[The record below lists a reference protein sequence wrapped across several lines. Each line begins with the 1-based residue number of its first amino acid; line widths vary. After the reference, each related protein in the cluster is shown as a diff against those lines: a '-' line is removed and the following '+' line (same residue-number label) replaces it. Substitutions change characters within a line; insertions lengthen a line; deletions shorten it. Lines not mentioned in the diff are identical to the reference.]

1 MKKEYTVG
9 ELASLFGINNQT
21 LYYYD
26 KIGLFSPDKRTSS
39 SNIRKY
45 SFEQIYELSTILY
58 LKRLGLSL
66 TEIKE
71 SLLNLTP
78 ETANSI
84 LTEKSVELRKN
95 LSEIIRIDDAISRKL
110 KYIKKEKKNQEKDS
124 NQIIYRKKRYYYN
137 MGDETLLYSDD
148 SFYFYP
154 TVAIYS
160 SSGKSFGALLENHK
174 KDVLN
179 PANITTIPRGE
190 YLIAYHIG
198 PYETIPQHRTEI
210 INQRKDLKF
219 SDYMFNFNIYD
230 QFNVSDSNNYLTRME
245 FLLMSTKE

>member
-9 ELASLFGINNQT
+9 ELASLFKINNQT

-110 KYIKKEKKNQEKDS
+110 KYINKEKKNQEKDS
-124 NQIIYRKKRYYYN
+124 DKVIYRKKRYYYN

-154 TVAIYS
+154 TVAIYTS
-160 SSGKSFGALLENHK
+160 TGKSFGALLENHE
-174 KDVLN
+174 KDFLDPN
-179 PANITTIPRGE
+179 NITTIPRGD

-198 PYETIPQHRTEI
+198 PYETIPKHREEI
-210 INQRKDLKF
+210 MNQRKDLKF
-219 SDYMFNFNIYD
+219 SEYMFNFNIYD

-245 FLLMSTKE
+245 FLLEK

>member
-9 ELASLFGINNQT
+9 ELASLFKINNQT

-26 KIGLFSPDKRTSS
+26 KIGLFSPNKRTNH

-66 TEIKE
+66 IEIKE
-71 SLLNLTP
+71 SLLHLTP
-78 ETANSI
+78 DTTNTI
-84 LTEKSVELRKN
+84 LSEKSIELRKN
-95 LSEIIRIDDAISRKL
+95 LDEMIRIDSAITRKL
-110 KYIKKEKKNQEKDS
+110 KYIKKEKKHQEKDS
-124 NQIIYRKKRYYYN
+124 NKIVYRKKRYYYN
-137 MGDETLLYSDD
+137 MGDETLLYSDE

-160 SSGKSFGALLENHK
+160 PNGKSFGALLENNEK
-174 KDVLN
+174 EVLDQE
-179 PANITTIPRGE
+179 NITTIPKGN
-190 YLIAYHIG
+190 YLIIYHVG
-198 PYETIPQHRTEI
+198 PYETIPEHRLKI
-210 INQRKDLKF
+210 IEERSDLKF
-219 SDYMFNFNIYD
+219 STLMFNFNIYD

-245 FLLMSTKE
+245 FLLEKE

>member
-9 ELASLFGINNQT
+9 ELASLFKINNQT

-26 KIGLFSPDKRTSS
+26 KIGLFSPIKRTKY

-66 TEIKE
+66 IEIKE

-78 ETANSI
+78 ETTNTI
-84 LTEKSVELRKN
+84 LSEKSIELRKH
-95 LSEIIRIDDAISRKL
+95 LDEMIRIDSAITRKL
-110 KYIKKEKKNQEKDS
+110 EYIKKEKKHQEKDS
-124 NQIIYRKKRYYYN
+124 NKIVYRKKRYYYN
-137 MGDETLLYSDD
+137 MGDETLLYSDE

-160 SSGKSFGALLENHK
+160 AIGKSFGALLENNEK
-174 KDVLN
+174 EVLDQD
-179 PANITTIPRGE
+179 NITTIPNGN
-190 YLIAYHIG
+190 YLIIYHIG
-198 PYETIPQHRTEI
+198 PYETIPEHRLKI
-210 INQRKDLKF
+210 IKERSDLKF
-219 SDYMFNFNIYD
+219 STFMFNFNIYD
-230 QFNVSDSNNYLTRME
+230 QFNVSDSSNYLTRME
-245 FLLMSTKE
+245 FLLEE